1 MIQSYIDFLDIYE
14 STVGNIKYD
23 LLVDYVLILVSQ
35 AYQEESLISL
45 QVSLNL
51 SKTIKSL
58 EKSQKKACNGI
69 WHTIFKAKELYEN
82 KYPIYKC

>member
-1 MIQSYIDFLDIYE
+1 MIQSYTDFLDIHE
-14 STVGNIKYD
+14 STVGNIKYY
-23 LLVDYVLILVSQ
+23 LLVDYFLILVSQ

-58 EKSQKKACNGI
+58 EKSQKKASNGI
-69 WHTIFKAKELYEN
+69 WYTIFKAKELYEN